1 MTAVQ
6 VNLYYDGAW
15 RVVNAFEAE
24 GWSYKFGP
32 SLNSGIEPSTL
43 NVTLDNRGLDLDPSN
58 PIGSLYRKIGRNT
71 PTRLILAGVVAAS
84 GEASSWKPTR
94 TVDHT
99 VSPARGRA
107 QTELT
112 ADGMLR
118 RIGQWGDTLRSPMA
132 RQISSYSSLRGFWP
146 LEDPANSQNFLNTV
160 TGGSPGVFSGS
171 AALGG
176 SDGPGGALGA
186 VQLSVDGRI
195 AGQFTT
201 SPTYSGYQISFTA
214 KLDAV
219 PATSTYASMFQWY
232 DSLGNI
238 WYWRVNNG
246 AYEIS
251 CYDSN
256 GNQRAAGA
264 LSFSGTVLPNQWV
277 RYRCKVTM
285 PSAGTIQFEPAWSPQ
300 DGGIAGGTT
309 SFVMGGT
316 TTGMATR
323 WEVVANSFVSP
334 GAYGMVFVVSDTALD
349 ILGNYDAYAA
359 FGGYLGELAG
369 DRFVRLMNENGLL
382 YVRTGDTN
390 LSPAMGRQKSA
401 SLIDILTE
409 IQQTDGG
416 FIYDD
421 VGTIGGK
428 PMMAFRMNNS
438 MLNQTPALALTYG
451 VNVAPPF
458 DKVIDDQR
466 LANDITGK
474 NWDGTEVRVE
484 DSTSYMST
492 QAPPAGVGRYST
504 SLDVSFRFA
513 SGVANRI
520 NWELKNNTLDRP
532 RYQQLTVDLLATPA
546 YAATVANMR
555 PGDLITVAGV
565 EPQTVSLIVV
575 NVERTGRQFPDR
587 VVFNCL
593 PGDMYET
600 GKYDDAAHRYDSD
613 STTLTG
619 ALTNS
624 TTAVPIFSA
633 DPMDKW
639 STTAGYGIWVGPER
653 CTVTA
658 CTAGSASGNGWAQT
672 MTVTRGVNGV
682 AIAHII
688 GEAVTVYQSMRYSME
703 NVSNP

>member
-1 MTAVQ
+1 MTSVQ
-6 VNLYYDGAW
+6 VQLYYDAGW
-15 RVVNAFEAE
+15 RIIGAFEAE
-24 GWSYKFGP
+24 GWGYKIGP
-32 SLNSGIEPSTL
+32 SLTGGIDASTL
-43 NVTLDNRGLDLDPSN
+43 NVVLDNRNLELDPSN
-58 PIGSLYRKIGRNT
+58 PTSTLFRKIGRNT
-71 PTRLILAGVVAAS
+71 PTRLVLAGAVAAV

-112 ADGMLR
+112 AEGVLR
-118 RIGQWGDTLRSPMA
+118 RLGQWGDNQRSPMA
-132 RQISSYSSLRGFWP
+132 RQIGSYSSLRGFWP
-146 LEDPANSQNFLNTV
+146 LEDPVSAQNFLNTV
-160 TGGSPGVFSGS
+160 SNGKPGTFSGS
-171 AALGG
+171 AALSGD
-176 SDGPGGALGA
+176 DGPGGALGA
-186 VQLSVDGRI
+186 VLLSQEGRI

-214 KLDAV
+214 KLSAM
-219 PATSTYASMFQWY
+219 PATGTYASMFQWY

-238 WYWRVNNG
+238 WYWRVNNA

-251 CYDSN
+251 CYDSS
-256 GNQRAAGA
+256 GTLRTSTA
-264 LSFSGTVLPNQWV
+264 LGFAGTVLPTQWV
-277 RYRCKVTM
+277 RYRCLVTM

-300 DGGIAGGTT
+300 DGGIAGGTAA
-309 SFVMGGT
+309 FVMGGT

-323 WEVVANSFVSP
+323 WEAVANSFVSP
-334 GAYGMVFVVSDTALD
+334 AAYGMVFVVSDTALD
-349 ILGNYDAYAA
+349 ILGNYTAYAA
-359 FGGYLGELAG
+359 FGGYLGESAA
-369 DRFVRLMNENGLL
+369 DRFARLMTENGLF
-382 YVRTGDTN
+382 YITAGTGSN
-390 LSPAMGRQKSA
+390 SPAMGRQKSA
-401 SLIDILTE
+401 SLMDLLTE

-421 VGTIGGK
+421 PSTIGGQ
-428 PMMAFRMNNS
+428 PRLAFRMNNN

-451 VNVAPPF
+451 VDVATPF
-458 DKVIDDQR
+458 EKVIDDQR

-474 NWDGTEVRVE
+474 NWDGTETRIE

-492 QAPPAGVGRYST
+492 QPPPAGVGRYAT

-520 NWELKNNTLDRP
+520 NWELRNNTIDRP
-532 RYQQLTVDLLATPA
+532 RYQSLAVDLLANPSLA
-546 YAATVANMR
+546 VTVAGMR

-565 EPQTVSLIVV
+565 EPQPVPLIVV
-575 NVERTGRQFPDR
+575 NIERTGRQFPDR

-593 PGDMYET
+593 PGDLYET
-600 GKYDDAAHRYDSD
+600 GKYDDAVHRYDSD
-613 STTLTG
+613 TTTITG
-619 ALTNS
+619 ALTTS
-624 TTAVPIFSA
+624 TTSIPIFSA

-639 STTAGYGIWVGPER
+639 STTAGYGILIGPER

-658 CTAGSASGNGWAQT
+658 CTAGAASGNGWAQT

-688 GEAVTVYQSMRYSME
+688 GEAVNAYQPARYSMQ